1 MKKRKTGNTDSIS
14 ILKPKIHQTILF
26 QVLLINLVMLIV
38 FSLVMFTVLNSF
50 SSTVSTSRNM
60 FDYVSQLDS
69 YETTIKNNVSM
80 IQKDI
85 LLYCLSSTDRDS
97 IQTDIQTEQDSAR
110 KNIDELSTVLAA
122 QGDTNSVAALADMK
136 KVLGSYPDM
145 ISKIFEYA
153 NRGTQGGILMA
164 LGVIQG
170 DLAAADKALATDL
183 TSVDKG
189 LAAYSA
195 SCTGKMEIM
204 KNTGMGI
211 SFTGLALFLI
221 CIAINFLLCYFGILK
236 KITSI
241 SNEVNHMI
249 DKIEKN
255 NGDLTVRIQTR
266 TSSELI
272 YIKNGI
278 NLFIQTLQHVMK
290 DVKSGT
296 VVLTDSSSIVH
307 SRIQMATDNV
317 TNTSAALE
325 ELSASM
331 ENVSS
336 TTTVISDKLQNVKAA
351 ADEITAEAE
360 NGTVTASNIKAEADV
375 IKKTASQKKANTGAR
390 MEELSSVLTQSVRE
404 SENVGR
410 INELTNVILDIASQ
424 TNLLALNASIEAAR
438 AGEAGKGFAV
448 VAEEISSLAENSR
461 HTAGNIQKISQEVTQ
476 AVTTLS
482 SNATEVLNFINTTV
496 IADYDSF
503 VETGKQYEDTAVL
516 INRMLDKFTAKA
528 ENLKSIMDE
537 MSSSISSIAH
547 SVQESAQAINMSANN
562 SSQIVSDIQG
572 IGDALEQN
580 AKVTEQLGDSTRMF
594 AQL

>member
-1 MKKRKTGNTDSIS
+1 MKKRKKGTTNSIS
-14 ILKPKIHQTILF
+14 IKKPKIHQTILF
-26 QVLLINLVMLIV
+26 QVLLINLVMLVV
-38 FSLVMFTVLNSF
+38 FTLVMFTVLNSF

-69 YETTIKNNVSM
+69 YENTIKNNVSM

-97 IQTDIQTEQDSAR
+97 IQTDIQAEQDSAL
-110 KNIDELSTVLAA
+110 KNIDELSAILSA
-122 QGDTNSVAALADMK
+122 QGDKDSVAALADMK
-136 KVLGSYPDM
+136 KVLAGYPDM
-145 ISKIFEYA
+145 ITQIFDYA

-170 DLAAADKALATDL
+170 DLATANQALATDL

-195 SCTGKMEIM
+195 SCTGEMETM
-204 KNTGMGI
+204 KNNGMGI
-211 SFTGLALFLI
+211 SFTGLAVFLI
-221 CIAINFLLCYFGILK
+221 CIVINFLLCYFGIIK

-255 NGDLTVRIQTR
+255 NGDLTVRIQTK
-266 TSSELI
+266 TSSELV

-278 NLFIQTLQHVMK
+278 NLFIQTLQRVMK

-336 TTTVISDKLQNVKAA
+336 TTSLISDKLRNVKAA

-360 NGTVTASNIKAEADV
+360 NGTVTASNIKSEADV
-375 IKKTASQKKANTGAR
+375 IKRTASQKKANTGAR
-390 MEELSSVLTQSVRE
+390 MEELSAVLTQSVRE
-404 SENVGR
+404 SENVGK

-438 AGEAGKGFAV
+438 AGAAGKGFAV

-482 SNATEVLNFINTTV
+482 GNATEVLNFINTTV

-516 INRMLDKFTAKA
+516 INKMLDKFTAKA

-547 SVQESAQAINMSANN
+547 SVQESSQAINMSANN

-572 IGDALEQN
+572 IGDALDQN
-580 AKVTEQLGDSTRMF
+580 TRVTEQLGDSTRMF

>member
-1 MKKRKTGNTDSIS
+1 MKKRKTGNADSIS
-14 ILKPKIHQTILF
+14 ILKPKLHQTILF

-60 FDYVSQLDS
+60 FDYVSQLDA
-69 YETTIKNNVSM
+69 YENTIKNNVSM

-97 IQTDIQTEQDSAR
+97 IQTDIQTEQDSAL
-110 KNIDELSTVLAA
+110 KNIDELSTILSA
-122 QGDTNSVAALADMK
+122 QGDQDSVAALADMK
-136 KVLGSYPDM
+136 KVLASYPDM
-145 ISKIFEYA
+145 ISQIFDYA

-170 DLAAADKALATDL
+170 DLATADKALAADL

-195 SCTGKMEIM
+195 SCTGEMEIM
-204 KNTGMGI
+204 KNNGMGV
-211 SFTGLALFLI
+211 SFTGLAVFLI
-221 CIAINFLLCYFGILK
+221 CIAINFLLSYFGIIK
-236 KITSI
+236 KISSI

-255 NGDLTVRIQTR
+255 NGDLTARIQTK
-266 TSSELI
+266 TSSELV

-278 NLFIQTLQHVMK
+278 NLFIETLQKVMK

-336 TTTVISDKLQNVKAA
+336 TASVISDKLQNVKAA

-360 NGTVTASNIKAEADV
+360 NGTMTASNIKSEADV
-375 IKKTASQKKANTGAR
+375 IKRTASQKKANTGAR

-404 SENVGR
+404 SENVGK

-476 AVTTLS
+476 AVTKLS
-482 SNATEVLNFINTTV
+482 GNATEVLDFINTTV

-503 VETGKQYEDTAVL
+503 VETGAQYEDTAVL

-528 ENLKSIMDE
+528 ENLKSIMNE

-572 IGDALEQN
+572 IGDALDQN
-580 AKVTEQLGDSTRMF
+580 TRVTEQLGDSTRMF